1 MDFLPLTVEEVDA
14 AGWDSVDIVLV
25 TGDAYIDHPAF
36 GIAVIGRVL
45 EAEGYRIAVLSQPDW
60 QSVYDFRRFGRPR
73 LFFGISSGNMDSM
86 VNKYTA
92 LRKVRN
98 SDAYSEEGRPSRR
111 PDRAAIVYA
120 QRAREAYSN
129 VPVILGG
136 VEASLRR
143 LAHYDYWS
151 DSVRRSVLLD
161 AKADLLV
168 YGNAEQQIK
177 EITCR
182 LSQGENVRTIR
193 NIRGTLFAIGEQ
205 ENNAADSSNAVEMPS
220 FEKVRDDPDA
230 FNRATRIAYENTNPY
245 ASRTLLQ
252 RHAKRAV
259 VQTPPPL
266 PLSRKELDRIYE
278 LPFSRK
284 PHPQY
289 EKPIPAYEM
298 IKSSVTVMRGCFGG
312 CSFCSIALHQGR
324 FVQSRSSDSVLSELK
339 QLAGSKDFS
348 GTITDLGGP
357 TANMYM
363 MGGKNLRICSRC
375 TRQSCLHPDIC
386 ANLSTDHRPLLALM
400 SDSSKIRGIRN
411 LFIASGV
418 RMDLALRSSEYIK
431 QLSTHHTGGHLK
443 VAIEHVSDHVLTAMR
458 KPGIGAFEKFKKL
471 FDLYSRKAGKRQYI
485 IPYLIVSHPGTTPES
500 ALQLAVYLQKH
511 GLKPREVQDFLPS
524 PMSVATAMYHTG
536 KDPFTGEKLYVARGE
551 KEKRQFRALAQ
562 YYKPENRALF
572 RQALRKKPKGDVKAA
587 YVLLG
592 PSIKT

>member
-1 MDFLPLTVEEVDA
+1 MNILPLTVEEVDA

-36 GIAVIGRVL
+36 GIAVVGRVL
-45 EAEGYRIAVLSQPDW
+45 EAEGYRVAVLSQPDW
-60 QSVYDFRRFGRPR
+60 RSVHDFRRFGRPR

-98 SDAYSEEGRPSRR
+98 SDAYSEGGRPGRR
-111 PDRAAIVYA
+111 PDRATIVYA
-120 QRAREAYSN
+120 QRVREAYNN

-151 DSVRRSVLLD
+151 DSVRRSVLID

-168 YGNAEQQIK
+168 YGMAEQQIT
-177 EITCR
+177 EVASR
-182 LSQGENVRTIR
+182 LARGENVRTIR

-205 ENNAADSSNAVEMPS
+205 ENDAADASNAVEIPS
-220 FEKVRDDPDA
+220 FEEARDDPDA
-230 FNRATRIAYENTNPY
+230 FNRATRIVYENTNPY
-245 ASRTLLQ
+245 TSRALLQ
-252 RHAKRAV
+252 PHAQRAV

-266 PLSRKELDRIYE
+266 PLSQKDLDRIYA

-284 PHPQY
+284 PHPLY
-289 EKPIPAYEM
+289 KKSIPAYEM
-298 IKSSVTVMRGCFGG
+298 IKSSVTIMRGCFGG

-324 FVQSRSSDSVLSELK
+324 FVQSRSSDSVLSELR
-339 QLAGSKDFS
+339 QLASSKNFN

-363 MGGKNLRICSRC
+363 MGGKNPRICRRC
-375 TRQSCLHPDIC
+375 ARQSCLHPDIC
-386 ANLSTDHRPLLALM
+386 ANLSTDHGPLLALM
-400 SDSSKIRGIRN
+400 SDSLKILGIRN

-418 RMDLALRSSEYIK
+418 RMDLALRSNEYIK
-431 QLSTHHTGGHLK
+431 QLSTHHTGGRLK
-443 VAIEHVSDHVLTAMR
+443 VAIEHVSDHVLMAMR
-458 KPGIGAFEKFKKL
+458 KPGIGVFEKFKKL
-471 FDLYSRKAGKRQYI
+471 FDLYSQKAGKRQYI
-485 IPYLIVSHPGTTPES
+485 IPYLIVSHPGTAPES
-500 ALQLAVYLQKH
+500 ALQLAVYLEKH
-511 GLKPREVQDFLPS
+511 GLKPREVQEFLPT

-551 KEKRQFRALAQ
+551 KEKRQFKALAQ

-572 RQALRKKPKGDVKAA
+572 RMALKNRTFSRSASHPTFK
-587 YVLLG
+587 
-592 PSIKT
+592 